1 MIALEKGLCAYVPI
15 LKGKTGEYDALHV
28 DSQLVRDSAT
38 PLVEAQLKLGRRGVA
53 GTSQIAD
60 HLWRALGPK
69 RPFYLDFP
77 RLEGDETVQVKR
89 QPVSVIAH
97 VLAECRS
104 SKGAMHAIPVA
115 TTGMHPAR
123 TQAITNAAATDRHG
137 VCLRLTRDEFISA
150 SKQNLSDTITGV
162 LGSLGLSAVD
172 IDLILD
178 LGLVTRG
185 KVTSSGVAQA
195 VSRLPHIDQW
205 RNLIVAGSVIP
216 PTLKQFPTNRISTL
230 PRDEW
235 VLWIELANMGRS
247 DLPRLPSY
255 SDYGIQS
262 PEPPV
267 DLDEI
272 DPRLIRNL
280 MHVSIR
286 YTSEDNYLIARG
298 GKASLGPEQYVQ
310 LCKMLMRHSDFKG
323 AAFSAGDKW
332 IVDVA
337 NGTRRPGDQRMW
349 RMVGASHHMQ
359 LVCSQLDQMC
369 DQLIRPASPRIK

>member
-1 MIALEKGLCAYVPI
+1 MIALAKGVCGYVPI

-28 DSQLVRDSAT
+28 DSQLVRNAAT
-38 PLVEAQLKLGRRGVA
+38 PLVEAQLKLGRRGIA
-53 GTSQIAD
+53 GASQIAD

-77 RLEGDETVQVKR
+77 RLEGDETVQIKR
-89 QPVSVIAH
+89 QPVNVIAY

-104 SKGAMHAIPVA
+104 SKGAMHVIPVA
-115 TTGMHPAR
+115 TTRMHPAR
-123 TQAITNAAATDRHG
+123 THAIADAAATDMRG
-137 VCLRLTRDEFISA
+137 VCLRLTRDEFIGA
-150 SKQNLSDTITGV
+150 SKQDLSGTITGV
-162 LGSLGLSAVD
+162 LGSLRISAVD
-172 IDLILD
+172 IDLMLD
-178 LGLVTRG
+178 LGLVTKR
-185 KVTSSGVAQA
+185 KATSSGVAQA
-195 VSRLPHIDQW
+195 ISRLPHIDQW

-235 VLWIELANMGRS
+235 VLWIELTNLSRT
-247 DLPRLPSY
+247 DLPRLPTY
-255 SDYGIQS
+255 ADYGIQS

-267 DLDEI
+267 DLDEM
-272 DPRLIRNL
+272 DPRLIRSL
-280 MHVSIR
+280 MRVSIR

-298 GKASLGPEQYVQ
+298 GKASLGPEQYIQ
-310 LCKMLMRHSDFKG
+310 LCKKLMHHSDFKG
-323 AAFSAGDKW
+323 AGFSAGDKC

-337 NGTRRPGDQRMW
+337 DGTRRPADQRMW

-369 DQLIRPASPRIK
+369 DQLIRLASS

>member
-1 MIALEKGLCAYVPI
+1 MIPLEKGRCGYVPI
-15 LKGKTGEYDALHV
+15 LKGKTGEFDALHV
-28 DSQLVRDSAT
+28 DSRLVRDSAT

-53 GTSQIAD
+53 GTLQIAD

-77 RLEGDETVQVKR
+77 RLEGDETIPAKG

-104 SKGAMHAIPVA
+104 SKGAMDAIPVA
-115 TTGMHPAR
+115 TTGMRPAR
-123 TQAITNAAATDRHG
+123 TQAISDAAATDRRG
-137 VCLRLTRDEFISA
+137 VCLRLKRDEFISA
-150 SKQNLSDTITGV
+150 SKQDLSGTIAGV
-162 LGSLGLSAVD
+162 LGPLGLNAVD
-172 IDLILD
+172 IDLMLD
-178 LGLVTRG
+178 LGLVTTG
-185 KVTSSGVAQA
+185 KVTSGGVAQA
-195 VSRLPHIDQW
+195 ISRLPQIDQW

-216 PTLKQFPTNRISTL
+216 PSLKQFPTNRISTL

-235 VLWIELANMGRS
+235 VLWIELTDMSRT
-247 DLPRLPSY
+247 DLPRLPTY

-272 DPRLIRNL
+272 DPRLIRSL
-280 MHVSIR
+280 MRVSIR

-310 LCKMLMRHSDFKG
+310 LCRKLIQHSDFKG
-323 AAFSAGDKW
+323 AGFSAGDKC

-337 NGTRRPGDQRMW
+337 NGTRGPGDQRMW
-349 RMVGASHHMQ
+349 RMVGASHHVQ

-369 DQLIRPASPRIK
+369 GQLTKSASR